1 LRSPLGAKT
10 GSQVNHPYYRLA
22 LRRLGMRS
30 IVAWA
35 SPAKSATGALLFG
48 PRIFRSFPSSRVARS
63 AYPSI
68 RQRCSL
74 PTQDLRYG
82 PSSRVREARIEGY
95 AAESSRY
102 SGNRMVSRVVIVRL
116 QVREKSGWQHC
127 RAAYSGHWQGP
138 DCRALES
145 LLGTTKCSALSEAR
159 STPESYP

>member
-1 LRSPLGAKT
+1 MRSPLGAKNA
-10 GSQVNHPYYRLA
+10 SQVNNPYYRLA

-63 AYPSI
+63 AYRGI
-68 RQRCSL
+68 EFF
-74 PTQDLRYG
+74 G
-82 PSSRVREARIEGY
+82 PDAPRY